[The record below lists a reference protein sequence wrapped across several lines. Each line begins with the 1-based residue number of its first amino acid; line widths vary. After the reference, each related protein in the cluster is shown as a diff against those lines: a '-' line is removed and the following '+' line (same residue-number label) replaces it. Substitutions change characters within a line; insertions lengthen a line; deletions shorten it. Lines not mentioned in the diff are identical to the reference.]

1 MALTFFA
8 KGLLVG
14 FILAIPVGPIGL
26 LCITRSL
33 AKGRISGVFTGLGAA
48 TADAV
53 YAFVAGFG
61 VTYISSFLMSHQV
74 LLRLAGGA
82 VLVLVGLH
90 IALTR
95 PPSHTKGLSDKGLL
109 GDFVS
114 VFFLTL
120 TNPLTMLA
128 FAAAFA
134 TLGMEHAAV
143 TRLVPLLLVAG
154 VFTGSALWW
163 LFLSAT
169 VGWCRKRITPRRLRL
184 INEVSGGAIAV
195 FGLAVFLSAAIII
208 LS

>member
-33 AKGRISGVFTGLGAA
+33 AKGRISGIFSGLGAA

-53 YAFVAGFG
+53 YASVAGFG

-82 VLVLVGLH
+82 VLLLVGLH
-90 IALTR
+90 IALTK
-95 PPSHTKGLSDKGLL
+95 PPSRTKGLRDKGLL
-109 GDFVS
+109 GDYVS

-134 TLGMEHAAV
+134 TLGMEQAAV
-143 TRLVPLLLVAG
+143 THHVPFFLVPG

-163 LFLSAT
+163 LCLSTT
-169 VGWCRKRITPRRLRL
+169 VGWCRKKITPRRLRL

-195 FGLAVFLSAAIII
+195 FGFAVFLSAAMII
-208 LS
+208 LL

>member
-33 AKGRISGVFTGLGAA
+33 ARGRISGIFSGLGAA

-90 IALTR
+90 IALTK
-95 PPSHTKGLSDKGLL
+95 PPSRTKGLSDKGLL
-109 GDFVS
+109 GDYVS

-120 TNPLTMLA
+120 T
-128 FAAAFA
+128 
-134 TLGMEHAAV
+134 
-143 TRLVPLLLVAG
+143 
-154 VFTGSALWW
+154 
-163 LFLSAT
+163 
-169 VGWCRKRITPRRLRL
+169 
-184 INEVSGGAIAV
+184 
-195 FGLAVFLSAAIII
+195 
-208 LS
+208 